1 MEQIDSANLYAECHT
16 RGSKS
21 APKVEKI
28 MNRTERFYLIDQ
40 MLSERKVVS
49 RQELIQQLCISWA
62 TLKRDLAYLKD
73 RFNAP
78 IIFDRDSGGYRFDTP
93 SVGPKFELPGLW
105 FNADETYALLA
116 MHQML
121 SELEPGL
128 LTPHVAPLLS
138 RLETIVGGDA
148 RQFDD
153 VSKCIRLARTGARQK
168 NPEHFGL
175 VTRAILERRR
185 IHIRHFNRPRN
196 EYTERELSPQRIV
209 FYRSN
214 WYLECWCHTR
224 KALRRFSLD
233 AIDSVRKLCSAA
245 KKIPMKKI
253 EEDFGGSYGIYG
265 GKPKQQAVL
274 RFSIHA
280 SRWVSNEEWHPEQV
294 GEFDAE
300 GRYVLKIPYADPT
313 ELIMDIL
320 RQGHHVEVLKPVALR
335 REIQKE
341 AEMIVAAYK

>member
-1 MEQIDSANLYAECHT
+1 
-16 RGSKS
+16 
-21 APKVEKI
+21 

-49 RQELIQQLCISWA
+49 RLDLIDQLGVSWA

-78 IIFDRDSGGYRFDTP
+78 IIFDRDAGGYRFDAP
-93 SVGPKFELPGLW
+93 GIGPKYELPGLW
-105 FNADETYALLA
+105 FNADEAYALLA

-138 RLETIVGGDA
+138 RLESIVGGDGSK
-148 RQFDD
+148 FVD
-153 VSKCIRLARTGARQK
+153 VSKKIRLARTGARRK
-168 NPEHFGL
+168 NPEHFG
-175 VTRAILERRR
+175 VITKAILERKK

-196 EYTERELSPQRIV
+196 EYTERELSPLRMV

-214 WYLECWCHTR
+214 WYLECWCHSR

-233 AIDSVRKLCSAA
+233 AIDCVKILGSVAKSVSA
-245 KKIPMKKI
+245 KEI
-253 EEDFGGSYGIYG
+253 EEAFGGSYGIYG
-265 GKPKQQAVL
+265 GKPTLLAVL

-280 SRWVSNEEWHPEQV
+280 SRWVSNEEWHPDQI
-294 GEFDAE
+294 GEFDTD
-300 GRYVLKIPYADPT
+300 GHFILKVPYADPT

-320 RQGHHVEVLKPVALR
+320 RQGQHVEVLEPAELR
-335 REIQKE
+335 AQINKE
-341 AEMIVAAYK
+341 ARLILATYQ

>member
-1 MEQIDSANLYAECHT
+1 
-16 RGSKS
+16 
-21 APKVEKI
+21 
-28 MNRTERFYLIDQ
+28 MNRTERFYLIDK
-40 MLSERKVVS
+40 MLTERKVVT
-49 RQELIQQLCISWA
+49 RQDLIDELSISWA

-78 IIFDRDSGGYRFDTP
+78 IIHDRDAGGYRFDTP
-93 SVGPKFELPGLW
+93 NIGPKYELPGLW

-138 RLETIVGGDA
+138 RLETIVGGDGSP
-148 RQFDD
+148 FND
-153 VSKCIRLARTGARQK
+153 VSKRIRLARTGARRK

-185 IHIRHFNRPRN
+185 IHIRHYNRPRN
-196 EYTERELSPQRIV
+196 EYTERELSPQRMV
-209 FYRSN
+209 FYRNN

-233 AIDSVRKLCSAA
+233 AMDSVKILASVA
-245 KKIPMKKI
+245 KDVPTKQI
-253 EEDFGGSYGIYG
+253 EEAFGGSYGIYG
-265 GKPKQQAVL
+265 GKPKSLAVL

-280 SRWVSNEEWHPEQV
+280 SRWVSNEEWHPDQV
-294 GEFDAE
+294 GEFDAD
-300 GRYVLKIPYADPT
+300 GHYILKIPYADPT

-320 RQGHHVEVLKPVALR
+320 RQGHHVEVLEPAELCLEIKNEAAL
-335 REIQKE
+335 I
-341 AEMIVAAYK
+341 MDTYK

>member
-1 MEQIDSANLYAECHT
+1 
-16 RGSKS
+16 
-21 APKVEKI
+21 

-40 MLSERKVVS
+40 MLSERRVVS
-49 RQELIQQLCISWA
+49 RLDLLDQLGVSWA

-78 IIFDRDSGGYRFDTP
+78 IIFDRDVGGYRFDVP
-93 SVGPKFELPGLW
+93 GIGPKYELPGLW
-105 FNADETYALLA
+105 FNADEAYALLA

-138 RLETIVGGDA
+138 RLESIVGGDGSE
-148 RQFDD
+148 FND
-153 VSKCIRLARTGARQK
+153 VSKKIRLARTGARRK
-168 NPEHFGL
+168 NPEHFGII
-175 VTRAILERRR
+175 TKAILERKK

-196 EYTERELSPQRIV
+196 EYTERELSPLRMV

-214 WYLECWCHTR
+214 WYLECWCHNR

-233 AIDSVRKLCSAA
+233 AIDCVKMLGSAA
-245 KKIPMKKI
+245 KSVSVKLI
-253 EEDFGGSYGIYG
+253 ENAFGGSYGIYG
-265 GKPKQQAVL
+265 GKPTHLAVL

-280 SRWVSNEEWHPEQV
+280 SRWVSNEEWHPDQI

-300 GRYVLKIPYADPT
+300 GRYILKIPYADPT
-313 ELIMDIL
+313 ELMMDIL
-320 RQGHHVEVLKPVALR
+320 RQGQHVEVLQPSELR
-335 REIQKE
+335 CEIQKE
-341 AEMIVAAYK
+341 AKSILAAYKNN

>member
-1 MEQIDSANLYAECHT
+1 
-16 RGSKS
+16 
-21 APKVEKI
+21 

-49 RQELIQQLCISWA
+49 RLDLIDQLGVSWA

-78 IIFDRDSGGYRFDTP
+78 IIFDRDAGGYRFDAP
-93 SVGPKFELPGLW
+93 GVGPKYELPGLW
-105 FNADETYALLA
+105 FNADEAYALLA

-138 RLETIVGGDA
+138 RLESIVGGDGSE
-148 RQFDD
+148 FID
-153 VSKCIRLARTGARQK
+153 VSKKIRLARTGARRK
-168 NPEHFGL
+168 NPEHFG
-175 VTRAILERRR
+175 VITKAILERKK

-196 EYTERELSPQRIV
+196 EYTERELSPLRMV

-214 WYLECWCHTR
+214 WYLECWCHSR

-233 AIDSVRKLCSAA
+233 AIDCVKMLGSVAKNVSA
-245 KKIPMKKI
+245 KEI
-253 EEDFGGSYGIYG
+253 EEAFGGSYGIYG
-265 GKPKQQAVL
+265 GKPTHLAVL

-280 SRWVSNEEWHPEQV
+280 SRWVSNEEWHPDQI
-294 GEFDAE
+294 GEFDTD
-300 GRYVLKIPYADPT
+300 GHFILKVPYADPT

-320 RQGHHVEVLKPVALR
+320 RQGQHVEVLEPAELR
-335 REIQKE
+335 AEIHKE
-341 AEMIVAAYK
+341 ARLILATYK